1 MSEAMSQAMSS
12 AMTADQAVFAPEPQA
27 DPRVQD
33 PRVQADPMS
42 PARDALMPELRKG
55 GVVASAFFIGLLG
68 WAAFIPLD
76 AAATADGVV
85 AVAGNRQAVQHRDG
99 GIVTKL
105 AVQEGQMVR
114 QGDLLLQISASELVA
129 QERGLAG
136 EAISLWA
143 QRARLLAERAGAA
156 RLAPPSEFANLGP
169 DDQLL
174 AEEAMTSQQMVFEA
188 RRSARANERSVLEQR
203 IRQYDEQIS
212 GITHQQVSNEL
223 QKQLLGEELQG
234 LQKLVP
240 SGYVALN
247 RVRAMEREIA
257 SLEGRDGSLRADAS
271 RLNEAIGEARL
282 EIISIDR
289 RTMEEIAAELRDVQV
304 RLDEITPKLEAVRQQ
319 IARATVRA
327 PATGQVV
334 GLKVFTEGGVVIA
347 GDTLMEIVPTDR
359 RLVIEAKAAP
369 TDADDLAIG
378 MTTQIRFPALQ
389 EKDLPII
396 EGEISK
402 VSADSFEDQRSGLH
416 YFEIEVMVPP
426 ESLDKLKQFRADGGI
441 RAGLPAQVVVPLRK
455 RTALAYLLEPLSS
468 TFWKVGR
475 EH

>member
-1 MSEAMSQAMSS
+1 MSTV
-12 AMTADQAVFAPEPQA
+12 MTADHQGA
-27 DPRVQD
+27 DRPDV
-33 PRVQADPMS
+33 MS
-42 PARDALMPELRKG
+42 PMRDTVLPELRVG
-55 GVVASAFFIGLLG
+55 GVIAGAFFLGFLG

-99 GIVTKL
+99 GIVTRL
-105 AVQEGQMVR
+105 NVQEGQMVR
-114 QGDLLLQISASELVA
+114 EGDLLLQISASELVA

-136 EAISLWA
+136 EVISLQA

-156 RLAPPSEFANLGP
+156 RLNRPAELMSLSDE
-169 DDQLL
+169 DEVL
-174 AEEAMTSQQMVFEA
+174 ADEAMASQQLVFA
-188 RRSARANERSVLEQR
+188 TRRSSRVNERNVLEQR
-203 IRQYDEQIS
+203 IRQHDEQIS
-212 GITHQQVSNEL
+212 GIAHQQVSNEL

-240 SGYVALN
+240 SGFVSLN
-247 RVRAMEREIA
+247 RVRAMEREVA
-257 SLEGRDGSLRADAS
+257 SLDGRDGSLRSDAA
-271 RLNEAIGEARL
+271 RLTEAIGEARL
-282 EIISIDR
+282 GIISIDR
-289 RTMEEIAAELRDVQV
+289 RTQEEVATELRDVQV
-304 RLDEITPKLEAVRQQ
+304 RLDEILPRLNATRQQ
-319 IARATVRA
+319 ITRATVRA

-334 GLKVFTEGGVVIA
+334 ALKVFTEGGVVIA

-369 TDADDLAIG
+369 TDADDLTIG

-396 EGEISK
+396 DGQISK
-402 VSADSFEDQRSGLH
+402 VSADSFEDPRTGAH

-426 ESLDKLKQFRADGGI
+426 ESLEKLKEFRADGGI

-455 RTALAYLLEPLSS
+455 RTALGYLLEPLSS

>member
-1 MSEAMSQAMSS
+1 MIMS
-12 AMTADQAVFAPEPQA
+12 TLVTTDDQGTVRP
-27 DPRVQD
+27 DL
-33 PRVQADPMS
+33 MS
-42 PARDALMPELRKG
+42 PTRDSLLPELRIG
-55 GVVASAFFIGLLG
+55 GTIAGVFFLGFLG
-68 WAAFIPLD
+68 WASFIPLD
-76 AAATADGVV
+76 AAATAEGVV

-105 AVQEGQMVR
+105 NVQEGQMVK

-136 EAISLWA
+136 EAISLQA
-143 QRARLLAERAGAA
+143 QRARLLAERAGAE
-156 RLAPPSEFANLGP
+156 RLVRPPELKNLSDEDKALA
-169 DDQLL
+169 DDAMASQQLL
-174 AEEAMTSQQMVFEA
+174 FDT
-188 RRSARANERSVLEQR
+188 RRSSRLNERNVLEQR
-203 IRQYDEQIS
+203 IRQHDEEIS
-212 GITHQQVSNEL
+212 GIAHQQVSNEL
-223 QKQLLGEELQG
+223 QKQLLAEELQG

-240 SGYVALN
+240 SGFVSLN
-247 RVRAMEREIA
+247 RVRAMEREVA
-257 SLEGRDGSLRADAS
+257 NLDGRDGSLRSDAA
-271 RLNEAIGEARL
+271 RLTEAVGEARL
-282 EIISIDR
+282 GIISIDR
-289 RTMEEIAAELRDVQV
+289 RTQEEVATELRDVQV
-304 RLDEITPKLEAVRQQ
+304 RLDEVMPRLNATRQQ
-319 IARATVRA
+319 IARAEVRA

-334 GLKVFTEGGVVIA
+334 ALKVFTEGGVVIA

-396 EGEISK
+396 EGQISK
-402 VSADSFEDQRSGLH
+402 VSADSFEDPRSGAH

-426 ESLDKLKQFRADGGI
+426 ESLEKLKEFRADGGI
-441 RAGLPAQVVVPLRK
+441 RAGLPAQVIVPMRK
-455 RTALAYLLEPLSS
+455 RTALGYLLEPLSS